1 MFLRLGERTYDLTT
15 RSLVVAVLD
24 ARSPDLV
31 GRARALAAAGAD
43 LVELVHPGTGPEG
56 TASGTDAD
64 RAAGAV
70 RSVRPVVA
78 VPVAVTLAA
87 GSDPQVTAAAVAAGA
102 VMVRWAAP
110 AGGQPTGSAPRGPGD
125 LGGADRPGDL
135 GGAGRPGD
143 RGGAGAVVVTGDRA
157 TAAAWAETIPGRV
170 VLEVAAGQRPP
181 AGGPSL
187 PWLVTVPAGEDGIA
201 PAALALSLGARL
213 VRTTDPLPARRV
225 SDVVAAIA
233 EAGR

>member
-43 LVELVHPGTGPEG
+43 LVELVHPVAGPEG

-125 LGGADRPGDL
+125 R

-181 AGGPSL
+181 AGGPAL

>member
-43 LVELVHPGTGPEG
+43 LVELVHPVAGPEG

-125 LGGADRPGDL
+125 LGGAD
-135 GGAGRPGD
+135 RPGD